1 MVGHQK
7 DEDDDAKPEGETGEE
22 ATAQP
27 PRAPVSR
34 PDAPR
39 RLLDDTNLTPT
50 SREPTNR
57 PEAPRRLPEMPGG
70 IARRADQPGGDD
82 GKKLI
87 VGRDIVVKGEIHSCD
102 RLVVEGRVEASM
114 KDSREIEIAET
125 GTFKGQAEFDRA
137 DIRGNFEGDL
147 TAREYLVVRATGR
160 ITGKVRFGEL
170 EIERGG
176 QIVGEVQVFDE
187 GAARRTHGDTYD
199 DTDHSQSP
207 TRASP
212 DPQTPRHHPGPRR
225 PEPRPSPDPIAPTA
239 RSGPA
244 TSATPEWVMPKKI
257 C

>member
-7 DEDDDAKPEGETGEE
+7 DEDDDAKPEGETAEE

-27 PRAPVSR
+27 LRAPVSR
-34 PDAPR
+34 LDAPR
-39 RLLDDTNLTPT
+39 RLLDDTNLKPT
-50 SREPTNR
+50 SRAPTNR

-82 GKKLI
+82 GKRLI
-87 VGRDIVVKGEIHSCD
+87 VGRDIVVNCEIHSCD

-114 KDSREIEIAET
+114 KDCREIEIAET

-137 DIRGNFEGDL
+137 DIRGNFEGEL

-176 QIVGEVQVFDE
+176 QIVGDVQVFGE
-187 GAARRTHGDTYD
+187 SAA
-199 DTDHSQSP
+199 
-207 TRASP
+207 
-212 DPQTPRHHPGPRR
+212 PRR
-225 PEPRPSPDPIAPTA
+225 DSRIAVDT
-239 RSGPA
+239 PA
-244 TSATPEWVMPKKI
+244 E
-257 C
+257 